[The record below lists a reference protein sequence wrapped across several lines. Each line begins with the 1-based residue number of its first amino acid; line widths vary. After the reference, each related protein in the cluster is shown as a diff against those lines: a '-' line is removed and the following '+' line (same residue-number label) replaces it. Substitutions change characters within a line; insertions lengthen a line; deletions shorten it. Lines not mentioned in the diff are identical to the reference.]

1 MNRKNCLNPLEDEME
16 NSVGTLQM
24 LRSDLQ
30 SFCLKSFNGMGPN
43 EDLEYQEQGCQD
55 AYLPR
60 SCTKTSTSLHVPR
73 LTNDMALNI
82 HGALVGQV
90 PRLCF
95 RSESDDLVRH

>member
-1 MNRKNCLNPLEDEME
+1 ME

-60 SCTKTSTSLHVPR
+60 SCTKTSTSLHVP
-73 LTNDMALNI
+73 TNDMALNI

-95 RSESDDLVRH
+95 RSESDDLVRP

>member
-1 MNRKNCLNPLEDEME
+1 MNPLEDELE

-55 AYLPR
+55 ASR
-60 SCTKTSTSLHVPR
+60 TKTSTSLHVPR

-95 RSESDDLVRH
+95 RSESDDLVRL